1 MMHEQACC
9 HDEAVNHQSLIV
21 LAFWNIWMVSMEECS
36 SLMQNL
42 LQIHCSTRSVI
53 LNARATQY
61 TCSLNSIYR
70 PHWLVQWSHHCSCM
84 HIPVHSPWL
93 PGYIDVA
100 QTILIILTIAVL
112 FPDRPCIYQNKTF
125 TLPGPRKGHRAFLRG
140 ILHVLPWYT
149 PHPWTR
155 HDNYKRTK
163 VWYRGWLGTV
173 IMHGVVVSKAVS
185 SQEASGFSINA

>member
-1 MMHEQACC
+1 MMHKRAHYC
-9 HDEAVNHQSLIV
+9 DEAANHQLPISV
-21 LAFWNIWMVSMEECS
+21 VFWIIQITSMEQCS
-36 SLMQNL
+36 CLNLMQICCL
-42 LQIHCSTRSVI
+42 LSHFECDGHTVYM
-53 LNARATQY
+53 LTQRHLLP
-61 TCSLNSIYR
+61 C
-70 PHWLVQWSHHCSCM
+70 WLVPGSHHCSCM